1 MKIQRDVINK
11 VERYVIK
18 VLRPFV
24 VGGEVVQ
31 AGTFAEVSKSESV
44 SLISRDLAVMASPAD
59 MKAKPAILVAPA
71 PQEREL
77 LPDSEGRAN
86 WVTGWRN

>member
-1 MKIQRDVINK
+1 MKIEKEIVNK

-24 VGGEVVQ
+24 VAGEVVKD
-31 AGTFAEVSKSESV
+31 GTFIEVSRSESV
-44 SLISRDLAVMASPAD
+44 SLISRELAVMASPAD

-77 LPDSEGRAN
+77 LPDSEGRAK
-86 WVTGWRN
+86 WITGWRN